1 MKMKL
6 YKINET
12 LENSYYQMPQ
22 ELFDN
27 ESYKYLSIEAKV
39 IYSFLLN
46 RMNLSKMNH
55 WVNAKGEIYL
65 IEFGQNIGN
74 ELCNTHMGI
83 IMQDSI
89 KNSISSTVV
98 VIPISSSPKLY
109 NTHEK
114 ILQEDVIEGKL
125 NKLPSKAK
133 AEQITCIDKAR
144 LIYKVGEL
152 SSNFIHRLEKRLLKN
167 LDIA

>member
-1 MKMKL
+1 MLDYVIESVKKYIRRANFKIHFEWFIHKFDLIDKSQNLEASRKNKL
-6 YKINET
+6 HPIR
-12 LENSYYQMPQ
+12 P
-22 ELFDN
+22 
-27 ESYKYLSIEAKV
+27 
-39 IYSFLLN
+39 
-46 RMNLSKMNH
+46 R
-55 WVNAKGEIYL
+55 KGEIYL

-89 KNSISSTVV
+89 RNSISSTVV

-152 SSNFIHRLEKRLLKN
+152 SSDFIHRLEKRLLKN